1 MEFFTDD
8 TDDISRLGSSQRAKL
23 QYHIL
28 AQRFPLV
35 AVSGEDAQEL
45 EQFAAQSDTETA
57 QRWLNRMQ
65 WIDGHEKMVT
75 FGQALQVPGNV
86 RGLWCYSAKLEEK
99 QATYKGIPMSWEWW
113 AREIQFA
120 MDMQLVRRCAQNTI
134 VETAMQSLYYQHG
147 HYLTVPQVE
156 RKAVVKWIYQYI
168 KNQATPFPLQGDMG
182 SEEYTFTI
190 DFDRDTA
197 LKENVAIGED
207 MAAYNREQ
215 NAAKGQRRTEKLF
228 ATVHGDE
235 WTTAQL
241 LTQGFSKSNIKTF
254 EKNGLIKRRYQGHYM
269 RVSK

>member
-1 MEFFTDD
+1 VKFL
-8 TDDISRLGSSQRAKL
+8 TDDIFRLGSSQRAKL

-28 AQRFPLV
+28 AQRFPLA
-35 AVSGEDAQEL
+35 AVSGEDAKEL
-45 EQFAAQSDTETA
+45 EQFAEQSDTETA

-65 WIDGHEKMVT
+65 WADGHEKMVT
-75 FGQALQVPGNV
+75 FGQALQVPGNI

-99 QATYKGIPMSWEWW
+99 QATYQGVPMSWEWW
-113 AREIQFA
+113 SIAIRAVLDMHRA
-120 MDMQLVRRCAQNTI
+120 MGHDTK
-134 VETAMQSLYYQHG
+134 TATAAAMSKLYYQNG
-147 HYLTVPQVE
+147 HYLTLPQNE
-156 RKAVVKWIYQYI
+156 RKAIVPWMYQYL
-168 KNQATPFPLQGDMG
+168 KDGVTPFPLQGDME

-207 MAAYNREQ
+207 MAAYNRKQ

-228 ATVHGDE
+228 ATVQGDE

-241 LTQGFSKSNIKTF
+241 LAQGFSKSNIKTF

>member
-1 MEFFTDD
+1 MEFLP
-8 TDDISRLGSSQRAKL
+8 DDISRLGSSQRAKL

-35 AVSGEDAQEL
+35 AVSREDAQEL

-65 WIDGHEKMVT
+65 WANGHEKMVT

-86 RGLWCYSAKLEEK
+86 RGLWCYSAKLEDK
-99 QATYKGIPMSWEWW
+99 QATYQGVPMSWEWW

-120 MDMQLVRRCAQNTI
+120 MDMHRAMGHDTK
-134 VETAMQSLYYQHG
+134 TATAAAMSKLYYQSG

-168 KNQATPFPLQGDMG
+168 KNQSTPFPLQGDME

-207 MAAYNREQ
+207 MATYNREQ
-215 NAAKGQRRTEKLF
+215 NAAKGQRRTQKLF
-228 ATVHGDE
+228 ATVQGDE

-241 LTQGFSKSNIKTF
+241 LAQGFSKSNIKTF
-254 EKNGLIKRRYQGHYM
+254 EKNGLIKRRYQGRYM

>member
-182 SEEYTFTI
+182 SE
-190 DFDRDTA
+190 
-197 LKENVAIGED
+197 
-207 MAAYNREQ
+207 
-215 NAAKGQRRTEKLF
+215 
-228 ATVHGDE
+228 
-235 WTTAQL
+235 
-241 LTQGFSKSNIKTF
+241 
-254 EKNGLIKRRYQGHYM
+254 
-269 RVSK
+269 